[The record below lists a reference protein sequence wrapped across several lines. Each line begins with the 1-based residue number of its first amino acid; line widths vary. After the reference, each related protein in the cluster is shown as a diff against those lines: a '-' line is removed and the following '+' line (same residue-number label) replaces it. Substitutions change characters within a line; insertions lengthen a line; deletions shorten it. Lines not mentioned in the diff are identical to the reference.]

1 MILAVMLAF
10 CGRLGAQTYDYL
22 TFQTS
27 DGALH
32 SIKTSGLVI
41 TFSDGQMKATAGSE
55 NLSLSLTEL
64 TKMYFSDTNG
74 VDMAEMTGRATVRE
88 HLPRQEMSWTVR
100 MRFMENT
107 SVFLFFYDMQMP
119 RMVGKCSCAADLCLL
134 CPNHSGKLIII

>member
-1 MILAVMLAF
+1 MRKAVMILAVMLAF

-32 SIKTSGLVI
+32 SIKASGLVI

-55 NLSLSLTEL
+55 SLSLSLTEL

-74 VDMAEMTGRATVRE
+74 IDMAEIAGSKEPVSVYGTDGRLVGNYQDMDAARASLKRGAYVLKCCDKTVKIA
-88 HLPRQEMSWTVR
+88 VR
-100 MRFMENT
+100 
-107 SVFLFFYDMQMP
+107 
-119 RMVGKCSCAADLCLL
+119 
-134 CPNHSGKLIII
+134 

>member
-1 MILAVMLAF
+1 MRKAVMILAVMLAF

-64 TKMYFSDTNG
+64 TKMYFS
-74 VDMAEMTGRATVRE
+74 
-88 HLPRQEMSWTVR
+88 LPSYG
-100 MRFMENT
+100 F
-107 SVFLFFYDMQMP
+107 
-119 RMVGKCSCAADLCLL
+119 
-134 CPNHSGKLIII
+134 I

>member
-1 MILAVMLAF
+1 MMILAVMLAF

-32 SIKTSGLVI
+32 SIKASELVI

-55 NLSLSLTEL
+55 SLSLSLNEL

-74 VDMAEMTGRATVRE
+74 IDMAEISGSKEPVSVYGTDGRLVGTYQDMDAARASLKRGAYVLKTGDKTVKIA
-88 HLPRQEMSWTVR
+88 VR
-100 MRFMENT
+100 
-107 SVFLFFYDMQMP
+107 
-119 RMVGKCSCAADLCLL
+119 
-134 CPNHSGKLIII
+134 

>member
-1 MILAVMLAF
+1 MSKAVMILAVMLAF

-74 VDMAEMTGRATVRE
+74 VDMAEMTGSKEPVVVYGADGRQLGSYQDMDAARASLKRGAYVLKTGGKTVKIA
-88 HLPRQEMSWTVR
+88 VR
-100 MRFMENT
+100 
-107 SVFLFFYDMQMP
+107 
-119 RMVGKCSCAADLCLL
+119 
-134 CPNHSGKLIII
+134 